1 MISTY
6 IRDRWGRP
14 AVGVIRCNKVTPT
27 PEHKE
32 DAPKRQAIVLDCEMV
47 TVGVVADM
55 FTGDI
60 LINHFVNPTSIVR
73 NWQTKYSGIICA
85 AMKAAV
91 EGNIT
96 IRGWKAARTQD
107 HNDLNT
113 PRLDTSILTA
123 DAVYRPLERPFRRT
137 WKLKTLADELV
148 GQKIQGGKRDHSALE
163 DTMAT
168 REVLLYCTRN
178 PLGLEAWA
186 EKARS
191 QEPAKCEPE
200 TTEPESLEEW
210 FSRR

>member
-32 DAPKRQAIVLDCEMV
+32 DAPKRQAIVLDL
-47 TVGVVADM
+47 VADM

-96 IRGWKAARTQD
+96 IRGWKAA
-107 HNDLNT
+107 H
-113 PRLDTSILTA
+113 TSILTA